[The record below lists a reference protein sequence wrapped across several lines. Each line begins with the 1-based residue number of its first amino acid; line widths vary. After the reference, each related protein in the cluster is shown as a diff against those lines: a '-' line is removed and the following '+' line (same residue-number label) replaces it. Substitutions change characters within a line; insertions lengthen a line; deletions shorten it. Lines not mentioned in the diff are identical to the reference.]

1 MKKNLLILMSAL
13 AAFII
18 AGCAEEKTPAPV
30 AELSYEEKVA
40 STNVN
45 DITAEEAI
53 YMTVQGLY
61 NVPELSENVKKHLM
75 TMYDALQTGNF
86 VLPDGTTIPSLDGT
100 GEIRHPAIASALF
113 QSLYKA
119 VVASNSANLQS
130 LLTYSTMDNETL
142 FYEAIGNMIQDM
154 NDLTVIGTFITNFKT
169 YIIPTQDNIV
179 SVANQYNAI
188 LLDSTSFASTTAGG
202 GATVGTQEYLISANI
217 IYMFTDILTKAK
229 VFLDFDADAYPEK
242 IDFMSTTLYDLADA
256 TKLKVTY
263 NKSLVYFETTDAIDL
278 FVGTAMYN
286 LVNVILSDINSTKQ
300 IPGGA
305 PYPATY
311 VVKAEDGTIPEVTP
325 DSVAKTNPFYYK
337 ELGGGYVTADYLIY
351 HKIGNYLLASP
362 TGNNIYAGSDYGQL
376 TPTNM
381 VTNNM
386 LDIYQQ
392 LKAHGLKAPLY
403 TGEIGANILAEII
416 GKYLRDN
423 GIVYLNSNIPQDMTN
438 QAYTMYQQY
447 IYVFFNIPNE
457 ATGKVPAC
465 ALIEEYNKTID
476 DSAVGNSYN
485 IGYYTRDASGGLCG
499 IYIDESKR
507 RDFNAADYG
516 DIQ

>member
-1 MKKNLLILMSAL
+1 MKKILLMLMSAL
-13 AAFII
+13 AVFII
-18 AGCAEEKTPAPV
+18 AGCAEEKSPAPA

-61 NVPELSENVKKHLM
+61 NVPELSENVKKHLI
-75 TMYDALQTGNF
+75 TMYDVLQTGNLP
-86 VLPDGTTIPSLDGT
+86 LPDGTTIPMEGT
-100 GEIRHPAIASALF
+100 GEVKHPAIASALF

-119 VVASNSANLQS
+119 VVASNSANLQG

-142 FYEAIGNMIQDM
+142 FYQAISNMAASPEDIA
-154 NDLTVIGTFITNFKT
+154 VIGSFITNFKT

-179 SVANQYNAI
+179 NVAKKYNAI

-202 GATVGTQEYLISANI
+202 GATVATKEYLISANI

-229 VFLDFDADAYPEK
+229 VFLDFDAEIYPEK

-278 FVGTAMYN
+278 FVGETMYN
-286 LVNVILSDINSTKQ
+286 LVNVILTDINTTKQ

-305 PYPATY
+305 PYPVTY
-311 VVKAEDGTIPEVTP
+311 VVKAEDGVIPQVTQ
-325 DSVAKTNPFYYK
+325 DTTAADNPFYYK
-337 ELGGGYVTADYLIY
+337 ELGAGYVTADYLIY

-386 LDIYQQ
+386 LYIYQM
-392 LKAHGLKAPLY
+392 LKANGLKAPLY
-403 TGEIGANILAEII
+403 TGEIGADILAEII

-438 QAYTMYQQY
+438 INYQTFQY
-447 IYVFFNIPNE
+447 MVTSLFTPN
-457 ATGKVPAC
+457 ATTGIAPAC

-476 DSAVGNSYN
+476 DSAVGNAYN
-485 IGYYTRDASGGLCG
+485 TGYYTRDASGGLCG
-499 IYIDESKR
+499 IYIDDTERK
-507 RDFNAADYG
+507 DFNAADYG
-516 DIQ
+516 D

>member
-18 AGCAEEKTPAPV
+18 AGCAEEKSPAPV

-61 NVPELSENVKKHLM
+61 NVPELSENVKKHLL
-75 TMYDALQTGNF
+75 TMYDALQYGNLT
-86 VLPDGTTIPSLDGT
+86 LPDGTSLPLEGA

-142 FYEAIGNMIQDM
+142 FYEAIGNMVQDK

-169 YIIPTQDNIV
+169 FIIPTQDNIV

-229 VFLDFDADAYPEK
+229 VFLDFDADMYPEK

-278 FVGTAMYN
+278 FVSQTMYD
-286 LVNVILSDINSTKQ
+286 LVNVILTDINTTKQ
-300 IPGGA
+300 IPGGM

-311 VVKAEDGTIPEVTP
+311 VVKAEDGLVPQVTS

-362 TGNNIYAGSDYGQL
+362 TGNNIFVGSDYGQL

-423 GIVYLNSNIPQDMTN
+423 GIVYLNSNIPQDIAN
-438 QAYTMYQQY
+438 PAYQLHAGMVKSLFT
-447 IYVFFNIPNE
+447 PNA
-457 ATGKVPAC
+457 ATGIAPAC

-476 DSAVGNSYN
+476 DSAVGNPYN

-499 IYIDESKR
+499 IYIDDTER
-507 RDFNAADYG
+507 TDFDAADYG
-516 DIQ
+516 DNQ